1 MKKKEYLQPQIQLL
15 VGGLHTTLM
24 VTSYAIGSEGGEPG
38 PSIKIEDDWT
48 DPGGTGENDDDFI
61 DID

>member
-15 VGGLHTTLM
+15 VGGLYTTLM

-38 PSIKIEDDWT
+38 SSMPIEEDT
-48 DPGGTGENDDDFI
+48 TIQYI

>member
-24 VTSYAIGSEGGEPG
+24 VTSYAIGSEGGD
-38 PSIKIEDDWT
+38 PSDHFKIEDDWT
-48 DPGGTGENDDDFI
+48 EPGGTGDDEGDFI
-61 DID
+61 DVD

>member
-15 VGGLHTTLM
+15 VGGLHTTLI

>member
-24 VTSYAIGSEGGEPG
+24 VTSYAIGSEGGDPG
-38 PSIKIEDDWT
+38 DHIKIEDDWT
-48 DPGGTGENDDDFI
+48 DPGGTGDDEGDFI

>member
-24 VTSYAIGSEGGEPG
+24 VTSYAIGSEGGDPG
-38 PSIKIEDDWT
+38 DHIKIEDDWT
-48 DPGGTGENDDDFI
+48 EPGGTGDDEGDFI
-61 DID
+61 DVD

>member
-15 VGGLHTTLM
+15 VGELHTTLM
-24 VTSYAIGSEGGEPG
+24 VTSYAIGSEGGDPG
-38 PSIKIEDDWT
+38 DHIKIEDDWT
-48 DPGGTGENDDDFI
+48 DSDGTGEEDDDFI